1 MYVKIT
7 SCNKNKYFLI
17 FKVLIFQIFCKSMS
31 LNERK
36 IKNGI
41 KRILKRFP
49 QYKRV
54 DDIDDADLVVIYR
67 DDDINRFHVVILNSI
82 NKEELKNNDNEKTT
96 LLYLRHKNDRNRRQ
110 NIINDV
116 DKKHFMV

>member
-1 MYVKIT
+1 
-7 SCNKNKYFLI
+7 
-17 FKVLIFQIFCKSMS
+17 MS

>member
-1 MYVKIT
+1 
-7 SCNKNKYFLI
+7 
-17 FKVLIFQIFCKSMS
+17 MS

-96 LLYLRHKNDRNRRQ
+96 LLYLRHKNDRNKRQ

>member
-1 MYVKIT
+1 
-7 SCNKNKYFLI
+7 
-17 FKVLIFQIFCKSMS
+17 MS

-67 DDDINRFHVVILNSI
+67 DDDINRFHIVILNSI

>member
-82 NKEELKNNDNEKTT
+82 NKEKLKNNDNEKTT